1 MEYNHQQPTY
11 QQPTHLQQNF
21 TLNTDAMILSNELQN
36 AISAVSVV
44 RTSTLKTAKEFELG
58 SLQKE
63 FNLFE
68 TSGVWSTYSKF
79 RHVIQCFTANIN
91 SRWKSIFCSWEF

>member
-1 MEYNHQQPTY
+1 
-11 QQPTHLQQNF
+11 L
-21 TLNTDAMILSNELQN
+21 LNELQN

-44 RTSTLKTAKEFELG
+44 QTSTSNTAKEFEFG

-68 TSGVWSTYSKF
+68 TSEVSMSNLNMLLSALRTIQPTSTASKRVF
-79 RHVIQCFTANIN
+79 SVAGKT
-91 SRWKSIFCSWEF
+91 E